1 MPIVTGVISCPLLED
16 KNFLK
21 SYIYNQ
27 TSQKTLKKENKD
39 NEKREKICEYPG
51 KIQIVISALNSTPEA
66 NGNKDRKFSLG
77 AQKMIDHNDKK

>member
-1 MPIVTGVISCPLLED
+1 MMPIVTGVISCPLLED

-51 KIQIVISALNSTPEA
+51 KIQIVISALNSIQRQMATRGENSVWAP
-66 NGNKDRKFSLG
+66 KRW
-77 AQKMIDHNDKK
+77 

>member
-1 MPIVTGVISCPLLED
+1 MMPIVTGVISCPLLED

-39 NEKREKICEYPG
+39 NEKREKICEYQG
-51 KIQIVISALNSTPEA
+51 KIQIVIIALNSIQRQMATRGENSVWAP
-66 NGNKDRKFSLG
+66 KRW
-77 AQKMIDHNDKK
+77 